1 MCLKSISKSN
11 IYSMWHNFLCNLQW
25 MKWCLSLT
33 PSNAAPSSWELG
45 PLSISSII
53 IVICETFSRQL
64 CQYFSLVDGALT
76 RYYNYNY
83 LQTILVMQNFTAKSR
98 CRHDMMQI
106 CQCPWEITGTGAG
119 AAICLTRDWGW
130 LRQLARAIIEFPF
143 VRVSFRLL
151 GDCIQ
156 QAAMQHIYR
165 DSRPLGS
172 SIV

>member
-1 MCLKSISKSN
+1 
-11 IYSMWHNFLCNLQW
+11 MWHNFLCNLQW

-33 PSNAAPSSWELG
+33 PFNAAPSSWELG
-45 PLSISSII
+45 PALHLLNYYRYLWDVFPTTLSVLLSSWRRVHEQDFII
-53 IVICETFSRQL
+53 MYKTYKQFSY
-64 CQYFSLVDGALT
+64 CKTSLQNPGVDM
-76 RYYNYNY
+76 
-83 LQTILVMQNFTAKSR
+83 IW
-98 CRHDMMQI
+98 CR

-119 AAICLTRDWGW
+119 AAICLTGDWGW

>member
-1 MCLKSISKSN
+1 MHFKHHFFFE
-11 IYSMWHNFLCNLQW
+11 MWK
-25 MKWCLSLT
+25 MPGSGPPPPKWGIFHIFFFDGFPYLWDVFATTLSVLLF
-33 PSNAAPSSWELG
+33 SWRCMHK
-45 PLSISSII
+45 I
-53 IVICETFSRQL
+53 
-64 CQYFSLVDGALT
+64 
-76 RYYNYNY
+76 YYNYNY
-83 LQTILVMQNFTAKSR
+83 LQTILVMQNLTAKSR